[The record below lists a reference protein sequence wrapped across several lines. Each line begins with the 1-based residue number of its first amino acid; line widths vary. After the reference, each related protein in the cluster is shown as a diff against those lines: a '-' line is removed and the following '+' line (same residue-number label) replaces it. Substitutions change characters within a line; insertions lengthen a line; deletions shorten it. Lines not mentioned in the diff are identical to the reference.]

1 MILNGGQKIFI
12 WPLFFFIESGIMP
25 DNLPPVWKILTFP
38 CFSVAPACDDGTPF
52 KEITVMANTAA
63 YYGFQQYLGGAG
75 GAPTFAQSVR
85 RIASSNSTA
94 IYCGD
99 PVTPV
104 AGTGAATGYI
114 TASANGAQPIAGIF
128 WGCKYL
134 STSQKRTVWSRY
146 WPGSD
151 ATGDVEAYVIDD
163 PNARFVVQTSFAGAP
178 MTGTATAMTSG
189 IQGQYGTFAL
199 GSGNTSTG
207 TSGAYLSGVS
217 TTITSPFIVVDYAI
231 GFGNGGDPTTQYC
244 NVIVGFNNEQWRSNG
259 AGPASINA

>member
-1 MILNGGQKIFI
+1 
-12 WPLFFFIESGIMP
+12 
-25 DNLPPVWKILTFP
+25 
-38 CFSVAPACDDGTPF
+38 
-52 KEITVMANTAA
+52 MANTAA
-63 YYGFQQYLGGAG
+63 YYGFLQYFGGAG
-75 GAPTFAQSVR
+75 GAPTFAQSTR
-85 RIASSNSTA
+85 RIASGNSTA
-94 IYCGD
+94 IYTGD

-128 WGCKYL
+128 VGCKYL
-134 STSQKRTVWSRY
+134 NTSLNRTVWSPY
-146 WPGSD
+146 WPGSG

-178 MTGTATAMTSG
+178 MTGTATTMTSG
-189 IQGQYGTFAL
+189 IQGQYATFAL

-207 TSGAYLSGVS
+207 RSGAYLSGVS